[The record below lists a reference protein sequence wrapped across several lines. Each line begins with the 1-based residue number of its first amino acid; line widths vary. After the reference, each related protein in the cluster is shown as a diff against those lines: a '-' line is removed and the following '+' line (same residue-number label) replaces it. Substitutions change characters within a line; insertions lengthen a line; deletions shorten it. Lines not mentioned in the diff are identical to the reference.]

1 MPTIVRRLRQGLQ
14 GWIYDLPAPR
24 FARMLTDFGHRTLRN
39 FGRNDGSLMAAGMA
53 YYTVFSLFPLALG
66 AIFVGSFFVSSDE
79 AQVRLFEFLDD
90 QFPGVGDSEI
100 LRENIRGLVQAR
112 IGVGLVSL
120 VGLFWAG
127 RAVFG
132 ALHRTLNRAWRVA
145 EPRHFLIQQVR
156 QLGMALAVGLAF
168 LASVFISTF
177 GQVVGEGPGVLG
189 VEVGFFVWAWA
200 LLFGLV
206 PLFLST
212 SVFMLL
218 YRFVPNA
225 RVRWRHVVPG
235 ALLAGILFEASKA
248 GFVLYLDNFASFDR
262 IYGSI
267 SAMVVLLL
275 WAYVASLILV
285 IGAEVASEYGRSHE
299 GGQIRFHGNL
309 RFVKGGFRPQST
321 LTQEE

>member
-1 MPTIVRRLRQGLQ
+1 VPTIVPRLGHGLRLWAY
-14 GWIYDLPAPR
+14 GLPAPR
-24 FARMLTDFGHRTLRN
+24 LARMLADLGWRAVRN

-66 AIFVGSFFVSSDE
+66 AIFVGSFFVSSE
-79 AQVRLFEFLDD
+79 QAQIRLFEFLDD

-100 LRENIRGLVQAR
+100 LRENIQGLVQAR
-112 IGVGLVSL
+112 IGLGLVSI

-156 QLGMALAVGLAF
+156 QILMALGVGLAF

-177 GQVVGEGPGVLG
+177 GQVVAEGPGFLG
-189 VEVGFFVWAWA
+189 VKVDFLVWAWA
-200 LLFGLV
+200 TLFGLV

-212 SVFMLL
+212 GVFMLL

-225 RVRWRHVVPG
+225 RVRWRQVVPG
-235 ALLAGILFEASKA
+235 ALLAGVLFEVSKFV
-248 GFVLYLDNFASFDR
+248 FVLYLDNFASFDR

-275 WAYVASLILV
+275 WAYVASIILV
-285 IGAEVASEYGRSHE
+285 IGAEVASEYGRSQE
-299 GGQIRFHGNL
+299 GGQLRFHGNL
-309 RFVKGGFRPQST
+309 RFIKGGFRPHRAFD
-321 LTQEE
+321 QEE

>member
-1 MPTIVRRLRQGLQ
+1 MAANATGKALITAPGAVQWKQTVGGSWKVPTIVRRLRHGLQ

-24 FARMLTDFGHRTLRN
+24 LARMLTDFGQRTMRN

-145 EPRHFLIQQVR
+145 EPRHFLIQQV
-156 QLGMALAVGLAF
+156 
-168 LASVFISTF
+168 T
-177 GQVVGEGPGVLG
+177 
-189 VEVGFFVWAWA
+189 
-200 LLFGLV
+200 
-206 PLFLST
+206 LSEE
-212 SVFMLL
+212 L
-218 YRFVPNA
+218 
-225 RVRWRHVVPG
+225 
-235 ALLAGILFEASKA
+235 
-248 GFVLYLDNFASFDR
+248 
-262 IYGSI
+262 
-267 SAMVVLLL
+267 
-275 WAYVASLILV
+275 
-285 IGAEVASEYGRSHE
+285 
-299 GGQIRFHGNL
+299 
-309 RFVKGGFRPQST
+309 T
-321 LTQEE
+321 LS